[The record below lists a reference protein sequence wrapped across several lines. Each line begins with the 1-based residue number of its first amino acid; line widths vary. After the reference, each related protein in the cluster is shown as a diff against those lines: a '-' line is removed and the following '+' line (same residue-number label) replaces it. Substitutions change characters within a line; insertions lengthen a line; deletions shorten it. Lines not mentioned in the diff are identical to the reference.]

1 MTWGRTSE
9 AAPFG
14 SHEARALPEIVDEV
28 TKDNQMTG
36 QPRWY
41 ALSVKHQHERRA
53 EIALGSKG
61 FEALAPTYRARRQWS
76 DRSKNLDLPL
86 FSGYVF
92 CRFDFAE
99 RISVLDTPGVARIVA
114 FGNGPAPVA
123 DQEIAAIKVAMA
135 SGLVVRPWPHLKP
148 GDRVRIEDGPLR
160 GVEGILL
167 KEKESLRLVLGVEL
181 LQRSIAVELEPE
193 SIVPLRAQ
201 YARA

>member
-1 MTWGRTSE
+1 MNK
-9 AAPFG
+9 AILNKPM
-14 SHEARALPEIVDEV
+14 HDQI
-28 TKDNQMTG
+28 TG
-36 QPRWY
+36 HPRWY

-53 EIALGSKG
+53 EIALGWKG
-61 FEALAPTYRARRQWS
+61 FEALAPTYRARRTWS

-99 RISVLDTPGVARIVA
+99 RIPVLDTPGIARIVG

-123 DQEIAAIKVAMA
+123 DEEIAAIKMVVA
-135 SGLVVRPWPHLKP
+135 SRLPVRPWPHLRP

-160 GVEGILL
+160 GVEGTLL
-167 KEKESLRLVLGVEL
+167 KEKDSLRLVLGVEL

-193 SIVPLRAQ
+193 SVVPLRAA

>member
-1 MTWGRTSE
+1 LDNHS
-9 AAPFG
+9 
-14 SHEARALPEIVDEV
+14 
-28 TKDNQMTG
+28 DNQMTG

-76 DRSKNLDLPL
+76 DRAKSLDLPL

-92 CRFDFAE
+92 CRFDFAV
-99 RISVLDTPGVARIVA
+99 RIAVLDTPGIARIVG

-123 DQEIAAIKVAMA
+123 DEEIAAIKVAMA
-135 SGLVVRPWPHLKP
+135 SGLAVRPWPHLKP

-167 KEKESLRLVLGVEL
+167 KEKVSLRLVLGVEL

-193 SIVPLRAQ
+193 SIVPLRTAH
-201 YARA
+201 ALV

>member
-1 MTWGRTSE
+1 
-9 AAPFG
+9 
-14 SHEARALPEIVDEV
+14 
-28 TKDNQMTG
+28 MTG
-36 QPRWY
+36 HPQWY

-99 RISVLDTPGVARIVA
+99 RIAVLDIPSVARIVG

-123 DQEIAAIKVAMA
+123 DAEIAAIKRVVA
-135 SGLVVRPWPHLKP
+135 SGLPLRPWPHLKP
-148 GDRVRIEDGPLR
+148 GDRVRIEHGPLR
-160 GVEGILL
+160 GVQGILL
-167 KEKESLRLVLGVEL
+167 KEKDSLRLVVGVEL
-181 LQRSIAVELEPE
+181 LQRSVAVELEPE
-193 SIVPLRAQ
+193 SIVPLREFQICAFQ
-201 YARA
+201 N

>member
-1 MTWGRTSE
+1 MDTYSN
-9 AAPFG
+9 
-14 SHEARALPEIVDEV
+14 I
-28 TKDNQMTG
+28 QMTG
-36 QPRWY
+36 HPRWY

-53 EIALGSKG
+53 ATALAWKG
-61 FEALAPTYRARRQWS
+61 FEALAPTYRARRLWS
-76 DRSKNLDLPL
+76 DRAKSLDLPL

-99 RISVLDTPGVARIVA
+99 RIAVLDTPGIARIVG

-123 DQEIAAIKVAMA
+123 DAEIAAIKMAVA
-135 SGLVVRPWPHLKP
+135 SGLPVRPWPHLKP

-193 SIVPLRAQ
+193 SIVPLRAAH
-201 YARA
+201 ARA

>member
-1 MTWGRTSE
+1 LDTYSN
-9 AAPFG
+9 
-14 SHEARALPEIVDEV
+14 I
-28 TKDNQMTG
+28 QMTG
-36 QPRWY
+36 DPRWY
-41 ALSVKHQHERRA
+41 ALSVKHQHERCA

-92 CRFDFAE
+92 CRFDFDE
-99 RISVLDTPGVARIVA
+99 RIPVLDTPGVARIVG

-123 DQEIAAIKVAMA
+123 DEEIAAIKIVVE
-135 SGLVVRPWPHLKP
+135 SRLPVRPWPHLKP
-148 GDRVRIEDGPLR
+148 GDRVRIEGGPLR

-167 KEKESLRLVLGVEL
+167 KEKESLRLVLSVEL

-193 SIVPLRAQ
+193 SIVPLRALF
-201 YARA
+201 AAV

>member
-1 MTWGRTSE
+1 MNK
-9 AAPFG
+9 AILNKPM
-14 SHEARALPEIVDEV
+14 HDQI
-28 TKDNQMTG
+28 TG
-36 QPRWY
+36 HPRWY

-53 EIALGSKG
+53 EIALGWKG
-61 FEALAPTYRARRQWS
+61 FEALAPTYRARRTWS

-99 RISVLDTPGVARIVA
+99 RIPVLDTPGIARIVG

-123 DQEIAAIKVAMA
+123 DEEIAAIKMVVA
-135 SGLVVRPWPHLKP
+135 SRLPVRPWPHLKP

-160 GVEGILL
+160 GVEGTLL
-167 KEKESLRLVLGVEL
+167 REKDSLRLVLGVEL

-193 SIVPLRAQ
+193 SVVPLRAA

>member
-1 MTWGRTSE
+1 LDNHS
-9 AAPFG
+9 
-14 SHEARALPEIVDEV
+14 
-28 TKDNQMTG
+28 DNQMPG
-36 QPRWY
+36 HSRWY
-41 ALSVKHQHERRA
+41 ALSVKHQHEHAA
-53 EIALGSKG
+53 EIALGWKG

-92 CRFDFAE
+92 CRFDFDE
-99 RISVLDTPGVARIVA
+99 RIRVLDTPGVVRIVG

-123 DQEIAAIKVAMA
+123 DEEIAAIKMVVA

-167 KEKESLRLVLGVEL
+167 KEKESLRLVLSVEL

-193 SIVPLRAQ
+193 SIVPLRALF
-201 YARA
+201 ASA

>member
-1 MTWGRTSE
+1 MTVILQSRDHRERSTSSE
-9 AAPFG
+9 NQLDT
-14 SHEARALPEIVDEV
+14 HL
-28 TKDNQMTG
+28 DNQMPG
-36 QPRWY
+36 HPRWY

-53 EIALGSKG
+53 ATALGSKG

-92 CRFDFAE
+92 CRFDFDE
-99 RISVLDTPGVARIVA
+99 RIPVLDTPGVARIVG

-123 DQEIAAIKVAMA
+123 DEEIAAIKIVVE
-135 SGLVVRPWPHLKP
+135 SRLPVRPWPHLKP

-167 KEKESLRLVLGVEL
+167 KEKESLRLVLSVEL

-193 SIVPLRAQ
+193 SIVPLRALF
-201 YARA
+201 ASA

>member
-1 MTWGRTSE
+1 LE
-9 AAPFG
+9 
-14 SHEARALPEIVDEV
+14 SHS
-28 TKDNQMTG
+28 Q
-36 QPRWY
+36 WY
-41 ALSVKHQHERRA
+41 ALSVKHQHERRSA
-53 EIALGSKG
+53 TALGWKG

-76 DRSKNLDLPL
+76 DRAKNLELPL

-99 RISVLDTPGVARIVA
+99 RIPVLDTPGVARIVG

-123 DQEIAAIKVAMA
+123 DAEIAAIKMVVA
-135 SGLVVRPWPHLKP
+135 SRLPVRPWPHLKP

-160 GVEGILL
+160 GVEGVLL

-193 SIVPLRAQ
+193 SIVPLRAL
-201 YARA
+201 YALA

>member
-1 MTWGRTSE
+1 M
-9 AAPFG
+9 
-14 SHEARALPEIVDEV
+14 
-28 TKDNQMTG
+28 DNYMTG
-36 QPRWY
+36 HPRWY

-53 EIALGSKG
+53 EIALGWKG

-99 RISVLDTPGVARIVA
+99 RIPVLDTPGVARIVG
-114 FGNGPAPVA
+114 FGNAPAPVA
-123 DQEIAAIKVAMA
+123 DEEIAAIKMVAA
-135 SGLVVRPWPHLKP
+135 SRLPVRPWPHLKP
-148 GDRVRIEDGPLR
+148 GDRVRIESGPLR
-160 GVEGILL
+160 GVEGVLL

-193 SIVPLRAQ
+193 SVVPLRAL
-201 YARA
+201 YASV

>member
-1 MTWGRTSE
+1 MDNHS
-9 AAPFG
+9 
-14 SHEARALPEIVDEV
+14 
-28 TKDNQMTG
+28 DNQMPG
-36 QPRWY
+36 HSRWY
-41 ALSVKHQHERRA
+41 ALSVKHQHERAA
-53 EIALGSKG
+53 EIALGWKG

-92 CRFDFAE
+92 CRFDFDE
-99 RISVLDTPGVARIVA
+99 RIRVLDTPGVARIVG

-123 DQEIAAIKVAMA
+123 DEEIAAIKMVVA

-167 KEKESLRLVLGVEL
+167 KEKESLRLVLSVEL

-193 SIVPLRAQ
+193 SIVPLRALF
-201 YARA
+201 ASA